1 MDPTRARIERRI
13 TASQD
18 LQANRSE
25 ALTILPIISEDSYF
39 SHSSQLF
46 ENLNTMSTQN
56 TQGNTAGP
64 SGSTSAG
71 TSTSAASA
79 PNQNNLVNQFTTRK
93 MPKPG
98 EKNAPSFDP
107 DKPGELGRFFE
118 RMEDWFADE
127 GIRTDESRKK
137 RIVRYLDADSEIQWK
152 ALSKFDN
159 GTYEEFKAEAMESYP
174 KAEEIMKGSVSGLKK
189 KIRSIGPVA
198 VDERDE
204 LLQLIRVMTAE
215 VVKLKK
221 IQPPIHTNREL
232 VDLFLGRLTGD
243 FASRVAQKLSMHR
256 VVSATN
262 VTGNNPQARN
272 PEDMYDIEEVMQMA
286 KHTALEQANPFGKFL
301 WNVNSGQGVSSNVK
315 LEEAVARLTDSVN
328 LQNQRSKQIDQ
339 QIASMHG
346 YLNQSQTRNAQANAN
361 SAEMRQ
367 ESYRPQNAYPSMD
380 KCFYCGGT
388 GHMARNCEHALK
400 HLANSWIVRM
410 DNQFRLPDGSRVPRD
425 GIKTLKEVVE
435 TLHQNRPGIIPM
447 SKIQDKS
454 SFFQDS
460 PQLVENFVQSRQ
472 PDSEADGMRLLAEVF
487 RQVGA
492 DTVKKF
498 LSNGTACKVQEREE
512 MEEEWEQNFD

>member
-1 MDPTRARIERRI
+1 VERRI

-18 LQANRSE
+18 LQANRS
-25 ALTILPIISEDSYF
+25 ATSPVLPIISELSHF
-39 SHSSQLF
+39 SHSSSLF
-46 ENLNTMSTQN
+46 EKSKTMSSHN
-56 TQGNTAGP
+56 NPENVSGP
-64 SGSTSAG
+64 SGSTSTGIG
-71 TSTSAASA
+71 TSANRGTTT
-79 PNQNNLVNQFTTRK
+79 QHMVNQFTTRK

-107 DKPGELGRFFE
+107 EKPGELGRFFE

-127 GIRTDESRKK
+127 GILTDENKKK

-159 GTYEEFKAEAMESYP
+159 GSFAEFRAEVMESYP

-198 VDERDE
+198 VDERDD

-221 IQPPIHTNREL
+221 ISPPIHTNREL
-232 VDLFLGRLTGD
+232 VELFLSRLTGD
-243 FASRVAQKLSMHR
+243 FAGRVAHKLSMHR
-256 VVSATN
+256 VVSSTN
-262 VTGNNPQARN
+262 PAGNNLQARN

-286 KHTALEQANPFGKFL
+286 KNTALEQANPFGKFL
-301 WNVNSGQGVSSNVK
+301 WSVNNGPGDSSSVK

-328 LQNQRSKQIDQ
+328 LQNQRAKQIDQ
-339 QIASMHG
+339 QIASMHS
-346 YLNQSQTRNAQANAN
+346 YFNQSQARNASAN
-361 SAEMRQ
+361 SGNMETRQ
-367 ESYRPQNAYPSMD
+367 DSYRTQNAYPNMD

-388 GHMARNCEHALK
+388 GHMVRNCEHALK

-410 DNQFRLPDGSRVPRD
+410 DNQLRLPDGNRVPRD
-425 GIKTLKEVVE
+425 GVKTLKEVVE
-435 TLHQNRPGIIPM
+435 GLHQSRPGIIPM
-447 SKIQDKS
+447 SKIPDKS

-460 PQLVENFVQSRQ
+460 PQMVETFVQSRP
-472 PDSEADGMRLLAEVF
+472 PDTEAEGMRLLAEVF

-492 DTVKKF
+492 DTMKKF
-498 LSNGTACKVQEREE
+498 LSHGTAQQESEREE
-512 MEEEWEQNFD
+512 MEETWEQNFD

>member
-1 MDPTRARIERRI
+1 MERRI

-25 ALTILPIISEDSYF
+25 TSPILPIISEDSYF
-39 SHSSQLF
+39 SHSSQSF
-46 ENLNTMSTQN
+46 ENLKIMSTQN

-64 SGSTSAG
+64 SGTTSTGTSA
-71 TSTSAASA
+71 SATGA
-79 PNQNNLVNQFTTRK
+79 PNQNLVNQFTTRK

-127 GIRTDESRKK
+127 GIRTDDSRKR

-159 GTYEEFKAEAMESYP
+159 GTYEEFKAEVMESYP

-221 IQPPIHTNREL
+221 ISPPIHTNREL
-232 VDLFLGRLTGD
+232 VELFLGRLTGD
-243 FASRVAQKLSMHR
+243 FAGRVAQKLSMHR

-262 VTGNNPQARN
+262 VAGNNPQARN

-286 KHTALEQANPFGKFL
+286 KNTALEQANPFGKFL
-301 WNVNSGQGVSSNVK
+301 WNVNSGPGVTSNVK

-328 LQNQRSKQIDQ
+328 LQNQRAKQIDQ
-339 QIASMHG
+339 QLASMHG
-346 YLNQSQTRNAQANAN
+346 YMNQSQARNAPVITNN
-361 SAEMRQ
+361 AEMRQ
-367 ESYRPQNAYPSMD
+367 ESYRPQNAYSNMD
-380 KCFYCGGT
+380 KCFYCGII
-388 GHMARNCEHALK
+388 GHIARNCEHALK
-400 HLANSWIVRM
+400 HLANAWIVRM

-425 GIKTLKEVVE
+425 GMKTLKEVVE
-435 TLHQNRPGIIPM
+435 NLHQSRPGIIPM

-472 PDSEADGMRLLAEVF
+472 PDETEGMRLLAEVF
-487 RQVGA
+487 RQVGPEA
-492 DTVKKF
+492 VKKF
-498 LSNGTACKVQEREE
+498 LSNGSARKVQEREE
-512 MEEEWEQNFD
+512 MEDEWEQNFD